1 MKDRIERAI
10 DVANMI
16 DAGPSERIIML
27 ALIVRAGDSL
37 KATMSHAEMSDW
49 CGLTTRTVLTAMR
62 GLIDSGAINPTSE
75 KRARRGAPNT
85 YELVFLRE
93 SYTLAFQ
100 KVFQQNFQQN
110 PVASA
115 PEAGDPPCGCS
126 GPCGRADCCERCA
139 DSFAPSAPTAG
150 TPGLSGSPCPSCGRP
165 DSGGL
170 CSGCENPSD
179 GGLDL

>member
-49 CGLTTRTVLTAMR
+49 CGLTTRTVLTAMKE
-62 GLIDSGAINPTSE
+62 LVDSGAVEPTSE

-85 YELVFLRE
+85 YDLVFLQD
-93 SYTLAFQ
+93 SY
-100 KVFQQNFQQN
+100 
-110 PVASA
+110 A
-115 PEAGDPPCGCS
+115 PA
-126 GPCGRADCCERCA
+126 
-139 DSFAPSAPTAG
+139 APAAG
-150 TPGLSGSPCPSCGRP
+150 TPGPGTPG
-165 DSGGL
+165 
-170 CSGCENPSD
+170 ENPSPD